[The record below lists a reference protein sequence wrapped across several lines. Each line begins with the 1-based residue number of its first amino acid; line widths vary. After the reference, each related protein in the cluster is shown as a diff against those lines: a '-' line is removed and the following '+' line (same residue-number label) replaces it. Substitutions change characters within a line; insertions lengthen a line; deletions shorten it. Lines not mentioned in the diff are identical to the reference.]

1 MIPCTITEM
10 AEREMLAFDR
20 ISDFK
25 GTSDKREFQLYAV
38 VFFITLLII
47 NGVSLGPIG
56 PIELSFRLVGL
67 ILVLLPLPAL
77 MTRRL
82 RELGYMMMGKVWLGA
97 FVATLLLEL
106 NYRLSLMPRF
116 VMVEAL
122 ISISTV
128 GLGAIL
134 ILLCFFKS
142 SKVKAVKK

>member
-1 MIPCTITEM
+1 
-10 AEREMLAFDR
+10 MLAFER
-20 ISDFK
+20 TSDFK
-25 GTSDKREFQLYAV
+25 GTNDKREFQPYAV

-47 NGVSLGPIG
+47 NGVSLGTIG
-56 PIELSFRLVGL
+56 SIELSFRLAGL

-82 RELGYMMMGKVWLGA
+82 RELRYMMMGKVWLGA
-97 FVATLLLEL
+97 FAATLLLEL
-106 NYRLSLMPRF
+106 NYRLSLMPRL
-116 VMVEAL
+116 VMIEVL
-122 ISISTV
+122 ISTLTA